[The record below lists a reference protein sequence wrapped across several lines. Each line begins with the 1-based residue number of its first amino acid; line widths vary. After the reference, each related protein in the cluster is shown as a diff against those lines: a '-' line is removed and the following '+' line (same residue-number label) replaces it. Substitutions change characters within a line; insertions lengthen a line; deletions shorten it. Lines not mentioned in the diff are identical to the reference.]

1 MVSSLEEKTASFIRS
16 HGLFAGAEGIVL
28 AVSGGADSIA
38 LLHAMHVLACDNVI
52 KAKLICAHVN
62 HQLRGVQSDGD
73 QAFVIGQATKLDIP
87 VEVETVDVEDYAT
100 AQRLSLETAGRELR
114 LSCLAKVA
122 RSHGCRWI
130 ATGHQKNDNAETL
143 IQRLSRGTGFRGLA
157 GIRPQRPW
165 TGELRLA
172 SPLLDCTRDEVAA
185 YLRTRDITWREDRSN
200 ADCVHRRNFIRHR
213 LLPTLQNQSNDCLLE
228 TLSSLATSA
237 EQLYRQTARCA
248 EEAASQSVTSIGE
261 EALIDA
267 AALAKLPRIVAVEL
281 IRQQLVELNCGER
294 RLTRRHYES
303 ILRLARAETQRGK
316 RTIPGGLLVT
326 REGDKVVLRRPSGP
340 SEHKRHHQATEL
352 SIPGTT
358 HFDRY
363 RIEARTVD
371 ASELGDAKIKGDKGP
386 FVEYLDLDRITSP
399 VRVRYRR
406 RGDRFQP
413 LGMSAETKVGKFL
426 TAAKVPMWER
436 CNVLVFQDRQHIL
449 WLCPVRL
456 GQRAKITST
465 TRRLLELTVNEETTP
480 DDR

>member
-1 MVSSLEEKTASFIRS
+1 VSSFEEKTAGFIRS

-38 LLHAMHVLACDNVI
+38 LLYAMHALVSDNVI
-52 KAKLICAHVN
+52 EAKLICAHVN

-73 QAFVIGQATKLDIP
+73 QAFVIEHATKLDIP
-87 VEVETVDVEDYAT
+87 VVVEAVDVKGYAAT
-100 AQRLSLETAGRELR
+100 QRLSMETAGRKLR
-114 LSCLAKVA
+114 LACVAKVA

-130 ATGHQKNDNAETL
+130 ATGHQKNDNAETI

-165 TGELRLA
+165 DGELRLA
-172 SPLLDCTRDEVAA
+172 SPLLDCTREEVAA
-185 YLRTRDITWREDRSN
+185 YLQARNVTWREDRSN
-200 ADCVHRRNFIRHR
+200 ADCAHRRNFIRHR
-213 LLPTLQNQSNDCLLE
+213 LLPTLQNQSSEFLIE

-237 EQLYRQTARCA
+237 ERLCRQNMRHA
-248 EEAASQSVTSIGE
+248 EEAATQSVTSTDE

-267 AALAKLPRIVAVEL
+267 AALVKLPRIVAVEL
-281 IRQQLVELNCGER
+281 IRQQLVKLNCGER
-294 RLTRRHYES
+294 NLARRHYES
-303 ILRLARAETQRGK
+303 ILRLAQSEHPRGK
-316 RTIPGGLLVT
+316 RTIPGGLLVV
-326 REGDKVVLRRPSGP
+326 RDGDKIVLQKPPDLSDRGRLN
-340 SEHKRHHQATEL
+340 RAVEL
-352 SIPGTT
+352 SIPGVT

-371 ASELGDAKIKGDKGP
+371 ASELDGAKIKGDKSP
-386 FVEYLDLDRITSP
+386 FVEYLALDRVTPP

-426 TAAKVPMWER
+426 TAAKVPLR
-436 CNVLVFQDRQHIL
+436 QRGNVLVFQDRQHIL

-456 GQRAKITST
+456 GQRAKVAPT
-465 TRRLLELTVNEETTP
+465 TRRLLELTVNEETTR